1 MNIEITPK
9 KSDGVE
15 RLLQI
20 SVPVETVRDAEDKA
34 ARRYATSV
42 RLPGF
47 RPGKAPPAMVKKK
60 FADAIR
66 QETLESLV
74 QEAYKEVL
82 EREQLKLAS
91 QPHVHDVKFGD
102 NEPLTFE
109 LHLEVRPD
117 IPLARVQGF
126 RVQRTER
133 TVTDEQ
139 VREQIEQL
147 RDQRATWAP
156 VEERAAP
163 GDMVNVM
170 LATADETGAMP
181 EGKGYPLVLGA
192 GQAIAGIEEL
202 IMEARPGETV
212 ERPVRWPEDFPD
224 EAQRSKTKTVRVTVQ
239 DVKRKTVPD
248 LDEWPLARV
257 AAVSRPRSQ
266 SVVVTPPESVPQPLD
281 PGRIDRLQ
289 LTAWALL
296 RQQSAGVAG
305 SRSLA
310 SQGSLGASQ
319 AGARLAYNFTRQ
331 IAAAF
336 RMTNDVGR
344 RGGEVAAGLR
354 VQPLAGIPLWIDAER
369 RQRVGRYGGGRSAFA
384 LFFEG
389 GVWDRPVPLHLLL
402 NTYLQGG
409 VVGARSRERFIDG
422 ELTLTRPVY
431 KRFSAGVGVWG
442 GAQRGVYRVDAGPR
456 VTMRVRKNL
465 RVHFDWR
472 QRLAGNARP
481 GSGPAV
487 TLAGDF

>member
-109 LHLEVRPD
+109 LHLEVRPE
-117 IPLARVQGF
+117 IPLARIQGF

-139 VREQIEQL
+139 VREQIEQV

-156 VEERAAP
+156 VEDRAAP

-181 EGKGYPLVLGA
+181 EGKAYPLVLGA

-224 EAQRSKTKTVRVTVQ
+224 ETQRSKTKTVRVTVQ

-248 LDEWPLARV
+248 LDDAFAR
-257 AAVSRPRSQ
+257 
-266 SVVVTPPESVPQPLD
+266 E
-281 PGRIDRLQ
+281 
-289 LTAWALL
+289 
-296 RQQSAGVAG
+296 
-305 SRSLA
+305 
-310 SQGSLGASQ
+310 
-319 AGARLAYNFTRQ
+319 
-331 IAAAF
+331 
-336 RMTNDVGR
+336 VGDFDS
-344 RGGEVAAGLR
+344 
-354 VQPLAGIPLWIDAER
+354 IDA
-369 RQRVGRYGGGRSAFA
+369 
-384 LFFEG
+384 
-389 GVWDRPVPLHLLL
+389 
-402 NTYLQGG
+402 
-409 VVGARSRERFIDG
+409 
-422 ELTLTRPVY
+422 LTKAVRDDLE
-431 KRFSAGVGVWG
+431 AN
-442 GAQRGVYRVDAGPR
+442 AQRE
-456 VTMRVRKNL
+456 TESEI
-465 RVHFDWR
+465 R
-472 QRLAGNARP
+472 QRLLDDIIGANQFEVPPSWVSQLVDAYASAYQVPEGEKDKFATEFRPMAERQVRRDLVIDTIAERESLTATEADLDDRIAETASKRGADPGQLYASLQKAGRLKELERSITEDKVFKWLLERNT
-481 GSGPAV
+481 V
-487 TLAGDF
+487 E